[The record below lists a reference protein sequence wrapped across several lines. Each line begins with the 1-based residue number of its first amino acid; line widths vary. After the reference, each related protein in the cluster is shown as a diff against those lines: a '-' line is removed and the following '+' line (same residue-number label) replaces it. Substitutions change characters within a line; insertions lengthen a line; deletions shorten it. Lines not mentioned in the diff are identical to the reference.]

1 MLDLESTI
9 VAIASASGAAPRG
22 IVRFSGADSHAIA
35 FKTFAPV
42 RREPIPPKPSG
53 LWLAGSLKLPGWF
66 SPVPVDLSLWSAPR
80 SYTGQ
85 DMAEIHA
92 PGSQPILDAIV
103 DLGLSSGA
111 RRAER
116 GEFTLRAFLRGKLDL
131 TAAEAVHAV
140 VAAESPARL
149 ESALKRLAG
158 GISTPVERLRDRVL
172 DLLAHVE
179 ANLDFAEEP
188 DVDELGRERLAAAID
203 REASAIDEL
212 IARFH
217 ARDRFQSL
225 PKVVL
230 AGPANAGKS
239 RLFNALAGSQASA
252 LVSPI
257 PGTTSDTLHAIVD
270 CLGLKIEL
278 VDTAGFVED
287 LFDDADN
294 KIASHEHAPTI
305 ARRAALLRDEI
316 LAECDLVLIC
326 KQSLDTNPWISFPGR
341 SSLLV
346 WTKTDLRDPPSD
358 PPSAIATSASQAI
371 GLDNLKAAIA
381 SRLNDDLRESDA
393 TDSMSTR
400 CREGLSKASLALRSA
415 AEAVATS
422 FGDELVALDLRLALE
437 ELGKVVGAVYTDDIL
452 DRVFSRFCIGK

>member
-1 MLDLESTI
+1 MLDLETTI
-9 VAIASASGAAPRG
+9 VAIASASTGAPRG
-22 IVRFSGADSHAIA
+22 IVRFSGGESHRIA
-35 FKTFAPV
+35 TATFTSVQSKPLTL
-42 RREPIPPKPSG
+42 KPSG
-53 LWLAGSLKLPGWF
+53 LWLSGSLNLPDWF
-66 SPVPVDLSLWSAPR
+66 SPIPVHLSLWSAPR

-103 DLGLSSGA
+103 DLGLSLGA
-111 RRAER
+111 QRAQR
-116 GEFTLRAFLRGKLDL
+116 GEFTLRAFLHGKLDL

-158 GISTPVERLRDRVL
+158 GIATPVERLRDRVL

-188 DVDELGRERLAAAID
+188 DVDELGRERLATAID

-225 PKVVL
+225 PKVVF

-287 LFDDADN
+287 LFDDAHN
-294 KIASHEHAPTI
+294 KIGSHEHAPTI
-305 ARRAALLRDEI
+305 ARRAASLRDEHLADCDLI
-316 LAECDLVLIC
+316 LACRSVIDP
-326 KQSLDTNPWISFPGR
+326 KSWISFPDR

-346 WTKTDLRDPPSD
+346 WTKSDLQEPPAD
-358 PPSAIATSASQAI
+358 CCSALATSASQGI
-371 GLDNLKAAIA
+371 GLDRLKAEIA
-381 SRLNDDLRESDA
+381 SRLIEDLRENDA

-400 CREGLSKASLALRSA
+400 CREGLSKASFALRSA

-422 FGDELVALDLRLALE
+422 FGDELVALDLRLALD